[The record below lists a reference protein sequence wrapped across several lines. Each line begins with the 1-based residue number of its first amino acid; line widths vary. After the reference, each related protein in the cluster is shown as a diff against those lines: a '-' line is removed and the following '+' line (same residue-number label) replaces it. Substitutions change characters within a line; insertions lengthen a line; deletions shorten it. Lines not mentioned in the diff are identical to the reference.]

1 MYFTGAF
8 QGEDETLKPLTYL
21 IVLLIFKL
29 RCQIQ
34 NKLFYLAFIILVLL
48 CLKVILFFN
57 KDLKFEYFVL
67 KTNLFSGIR
76 LPQFYTVK

>member
-1 MYFTGAF
+1 MYFIGAF
-8 QGEDETLKPLTYL
+8 QGQDETLKALTYL

-29 RCQIQ
+29 LCQIQ

-67 KTNLFSGIR
+67 KNSFSGIR
-76 LPQFYTVK
+76 LPQLYTAK